1 MLDIFFLPF
10 MQRALLAGL
19 MVAVLLGSLGVFVN
33 IRNLSFLG
41 DGIAHASLAGIAF
54 ALLVGWMPTPT
65 ALILG
70 VFLAVVMFLLEKHS
84 PISGDTAIGIL
95 FTTGMAI
102 GVILLHFTPGFQ
114 PELISFLFG
123 NILGIETQD
132 LWLTV
137 GVGVVILLTTL
148 FTSKKLAFVSLDE
161 EGAYLSGLNPERYI
175 LMLYILTSLAIVLS
189 IKLVGIVLVSAL
201 LITPSAISQTL
212 AKTFSSFQIQSIVW
226 ACLMVILGLTGSV
239 FLDLPSGA
247 TIIVI
252 GTTLFL
258 LSLLMQKKKYTKDIF
273 LSKNYD
279 K

>member
-1 MLDIFFLPF
+1 MEIFLLPF
-10 MQRALLAGL
+10 MQRALIAGL

-41 DGIAHASLAGIAF
+41 DGIAHASLAGIAL

-65 ALILG
+65 ALVLA
-70 VFLAVVMFLLEKHS
+70 VFLASALFLLEKHS
-84 PISGDTAIGIL
+84 FLSGDTAIGIL
-95 FTTGMAI
+95 FTTGMAL

-123 NILGIETQD
+123 NILAIETQD
-132 LWLTV
+132 LWLTLAV
-137 GVGVVILLTTL
+137 GIGILFVII
-148 FTSKKLAFVSLDE
+148 FISKKLTFVTLDE
-161 EGAYLSGLNPERYI
+161 EGAYLSGLNPSRYI
-175 LMLYILTSLAIVLS
+175 FILYVLTSLAIVLS

-212 AKTFSSFQIQSIVW
+212 AHTFSSFQWQSIFW
-226 ACLMVILGLTGSV
+226 ACIMIVIGITSSV

-247 TIIVI
+247 TIIVA

-258 LSLLMQKKKYTKDIF
+258 LALLGRYVFMR
-273 LSKNYD
+273 SK
-279 K
+279 